1 MATDL
6 RDGLR
11 LCRLAEV
18 LTGRPHLLDS
28 TRYPSDRRPVRVA
41 NLQLALDA
49 FVAAGLPLRGTAVAH
64 RQQGGAGG
72 GSGGSGGGASV
83 MAAAAAAASGM
94 LAAGELV
101 DGDREMTLCL
111 LWRLIL
117 HFQLP
122 QVRSTARTARIARLR
137 GLLSVAPTAVPG
149 LPCCG
154 A

>member
-1 MATDL
+1 MADTPPCHCVPPCPAPAAVSTMATDL

-11 LCRLAEV
+11 LCKLAEL
-18 LTGRPHLLDS
+18 LTGQARLLDS

-49 FVAAGLPLRGTAVAH
+49 FAAAGLPLRGAVVR
-64 RQQGGAGG
+64 RQQGGEG
-72 GSGGSGGGASV
+72 
-83 MAAAAAAASGM
+83 AAAA

-122 QVRSTARTARIARLR
+122 QVQNM
-137 GLLSVAPTAVPG
+137 LLPR
-149 LPCCG
+149 CCRPEI
-154 A
+154 